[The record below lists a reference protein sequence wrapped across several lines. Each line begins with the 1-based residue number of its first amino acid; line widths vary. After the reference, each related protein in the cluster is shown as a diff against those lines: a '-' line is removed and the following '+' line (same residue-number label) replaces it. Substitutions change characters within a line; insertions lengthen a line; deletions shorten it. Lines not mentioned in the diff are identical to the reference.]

1 MMVSFQGSGFIPL
14 GRVLRVPRDRY
25 RCYSPSTRAAP
36 AARART
42 ALVRSS
48 LRGRGRRSVVAFP
61 LRPSAAPRLMLGGLG
76 RGSAFGRGWRGWEVS
91 HLRRRW
97 GRFGGWGRGE
107 GERGGGG
114 AGAPSRGGGGG
125 VGSEPARVLRRGEE
139 PVSPRARCGRDD

>member
-14 GRVLRVPRDRY
+14 GPVLRVPRDRY

-76 RGSAFGRGWRGWEVS
+76 RGSAFGRGWRG
-91 HLRRRW
+91 
-97 GRFGGWGRGE
+97 GGRG
-107 GERGGGG
+107 RGPPRG
-114 AGAPSRGGGGG
+114 AGGEGGR
-125 VGSEPARVLRRGEE
+125 EPARVRRRGEE
-139 PVSPRARCGRDD
+139 PVSPRARCGRDDALQGA